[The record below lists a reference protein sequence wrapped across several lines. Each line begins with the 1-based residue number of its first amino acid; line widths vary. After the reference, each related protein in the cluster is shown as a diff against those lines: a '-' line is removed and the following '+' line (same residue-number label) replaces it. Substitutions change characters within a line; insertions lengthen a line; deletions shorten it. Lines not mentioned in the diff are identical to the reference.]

1 MEPKEGQSRPSKDKW
16 WVMALIMN
24 VSVPQQK
31 LAYANITKT
40 DVYAVHSI
48 QSNRDLSGNNKSL
61 YCLKGK
67 KKHINSISE
76 PWSWKSVPRDLH
88 LLHFCA
94 PYTALL

>member
-1 MEPKEGQSRPSKDKW
+1 MEPKEGQSRPSNNKW

-31 LAYANITKT
+31 LAYAKT

-67 KKHINSISE
+67 KQTNKYTNSISD

-88 LLHFCA
+88 LLHSCA